1 MSALTLRLREAPPER
16 LDFSGVSA
24 EALNAL
30 SEAEIAGLPVGTTRL
45 GVRLGDCFAVTRGDG
60 PDLRIEGGSPRLDN
74 VGAGLRRGTVHVEGD
89 VGQRLG
95 LKMKGGEIRVSGSAG
110 PFAASGAAGGLVIVA
125 GDADE
130 RAGGAL
136 HGAMAGLDG
145 ATLVVRGR
153 AGAWLG
159 DRMRGGLIVAEHA
172 GDYAGARMIAG
183 TLVAGTVGDY
193 PGYAMRRGTLL
204 VGGHGV
210 PVPSFVDT
218 GTHRLVFVRLL
229 RRAVSSFAPHL
240 ADLARD
246 DLNRRAG
253 DLATL
258 GKGELLTPRG

>member
-24 EALNAL
+24 AALHAL
-30 SEAEIAGLPVGTTRL
+30 SEAEIAALPVGTTRL
-45 GVRLGDCFAVTRGDG
+45 GVRLGDCFAIAKGDG

-74 VGAGLRRGTVHVEGD
+74 VGARLKHGTVHVEGD

-95 LKMKGGEIRVSGSAG
+95 WRMAGGEIRVSGSAG
-110 PFAASGAAGGLVIVA
+110 PFAASAATGGVVVVE

-130 RAGGAL
+130 RAGGAV

-145 ATLVVRGR
+145 ATLVIRGR
-153 AGAWLG
+153 AGDRLG
-159 DRMRGGLIVAEHA
+159 DRMRGGLIVAERA

-204 VGGHGV
+204 VGEHGGL
-210 PVPSFVDT
+210 VPSFVDT
-218 GTHRLVFVRLL
+218 GMHRLVFVRLL
-229 RRAVSSFAPHL
+229 RRAVNPFAPHL
-240 ADLARD
+240 ADFARD

-258 GKGELLTPRG
+258 GKGELLAPRG